1 MDTTCFCSNELICKR
16 CKRRGHTPLPFAI
29 PYPSSD
35 PACRWDTRTCSSW
48 RSSRSLARFLFLSFF
63 LSLAFSPLSLS
74 PSPFGAHLTSY
85 SLLLVLVSAIC
96 PSRFLK
102 KSGLAELPILN
113 EQNVNASSAKES
125 NLKVDLLSIGACGA
139 SRVKNLASTAQVT
152 EYDSKCHTERSEI
165 CSCNYAKPCPW
176 KLKSLVLTCLSFHLH
191 KATKVM
197 VSEKK
202 SELAEYLCFR
212 FLE

>member
-1 MDTTCFCSNELICKR
+1 MQALQKTWPHSSTICHTISLFGPCMQMGHSNVQFMAL
-16 CKRRGHTPLPFAI
+16 L
-29 PYPSSD
+29 
-35 PACRWDTRTCSSW
+35 
-48 RSSRSLARFLFLSFF
+48 SLARSLSLFFF
-63 LSLAFSPLSLS
+63 LSISRFLSPLFVSLTLWR
-74 PSPFGAHLTSY
+74 PSHQ
-85 SLLLVLVSAIC
+85 LLSATYVLVLLEPIC

-113 EQNVNASSAKES
+113 EQNVSASSAKES

-152 EYDSKCHTERSEI
+152 EYDSKCHNERSEI

-176 KLKSLVLTCLSFHLH
+176 KFKSLVLTCLSFHLH